1 MATTM
6 YSSHGNSTRQSG
18 SWYNRIS
25 NRRWNV
31 EQHNAIAAHTH
42 KSIITVTEEMMACLH
57 CTLNETEGKG
67 TDEADETTEA
77 RWQLCED
84 CIYVLFA

>member
-1 MATTM
+1 
-6 YSSHGNSTRQSG
+6 
-18 SWYNRIS
+18 
-25 NRRWNV
+25 
-31 EQHNAIAAHTH
+31 
-42 KSIITVTEEMMACLH
+42 MMACLH